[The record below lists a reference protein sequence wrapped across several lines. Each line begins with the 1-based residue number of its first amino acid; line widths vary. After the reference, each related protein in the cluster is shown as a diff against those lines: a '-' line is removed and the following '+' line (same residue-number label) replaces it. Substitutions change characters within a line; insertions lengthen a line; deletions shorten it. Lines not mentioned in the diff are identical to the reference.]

1 MSKYMYLN
9 DIFLVIR
16 VSLNVC
22 REGNCLL
29 KCFKLINGRYLY
41 VGNRTVTVSLHLGVQ
56 VEEIYQTIILY
67 RVNSAVLR
75 V

>member
-1 MSKYMYLN
+1 MSKCMYLN

-22 REGNCLL
+22 RGGNCLL

-41 VGNRTVTVSLHLGVQ
+41 VGKTGLLQNHCTWVFKWKKSIKLSFCMGQ
-56 VEEIYQTIILY
+56 
-67 RVNSAVLR
+67 
-75 V
+75 